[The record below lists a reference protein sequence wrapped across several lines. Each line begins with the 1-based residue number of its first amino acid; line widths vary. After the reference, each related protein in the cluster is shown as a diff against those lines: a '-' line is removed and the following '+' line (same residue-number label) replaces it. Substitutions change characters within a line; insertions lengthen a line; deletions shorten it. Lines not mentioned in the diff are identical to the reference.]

1 MCKNSL
7 SVLPSL
13 FLLCLPSVCVAESLP
28 TTVESPGKTLSL
40 TVGPSSDGGLAF
52 SVAYRG
58 REVTSASQMGIT
70 LASGANLTGNGV
82 EEAKAETHSG
92 TMITSLGEWA
102 EHPDNYRILTVRL
115 KQGSNTLLVDFRAYD
130 EGFAYR
136 YRCSLTAADRLAA
149 DMANL
154 KLPSGLTC
162 HTESGAESGY
172 TEKSSTSTFSSL
184 CPLLATSSS
193 LSLCVAEAGNEAIA
207 NQAKLSCKGGSL
219 TFLQSTSFSSKSII
233 TPWRLMMMGR
243 SPLELLDAKYIMRS
257 LCPET
262 ANDTDWIKP
271 GKVFRSLEAGTND
284 FHTDSVMAAIDFAR
298 KTGFSYVLLD
308 AGWYGLGYSEE
319 RNPGSVPTQPRPTLD
334 IEEVM
339 GHAKDNGIGVLLYVN
354 RVGWVNYDIENTLD
368 TYASW
373 GASGVKM
380 GFVDGLSQSGMSV
393 VYRVISE
400 AAKRRMVVNV
410 HDNYR
415 PTGTER
421 TLPNLLTVEGIR
433 GDEHNPTADHAMRL
447 PFSRFMCGP
456 ADFTFVFNRPGTETN
471 RKRTRGQQLGLM
483 VVFFSPLQHVLW
495 YGKHWQYE
503 GRESQLEFISKVPT
517 VWDETRPLAGEVGEY
532 VAMAR
537 RKGDTWYVGAATNA
551 ARSLRLRLDFLESGK
566 KYDVTTYED
575 DRQEGICR
583 TVRTCAGQ
591 RAELE
596 LDLLASGGAA
606 AIITPTSGDTALP
619 ELTARDHIDM
629 KRDGGR
635 VIISSSTSALIRA
648 RAFTLGGIVA
658 AEAEALGGTV
668 TLNVGSHRGLL
679 IVEVERTD
687 GRKSRLSLGN

>member
-1 MCKNSL
+1 MCKSSH
-7 SVLPSL
+7 SVLPSV
-13 FLLCLPSVCVAESLP
+13 LLLSLPLVCAAESLP
-28 TTVESPGKTLSL
+28 ATVESPGKALNL
-40 TVGPSSDGGLAF
+40 TVSPSSDGGLAF

-58 REVTSASQMGIT
+58 REVTSSAQMGFT
-70 LASGANLTGNGV
+70 LASGESHTGRTV
-82 EEAKAETHSG
+82 EEVKAETHNG
-92 TMITSLGEWA
+92 TMTSSLGEWA
-102 EHPDNYRILTVRL
+102 QHADNYQALTVRL
-115 KQGSNTLLVDFRAYD
+115 RQGGNTLWVDFRAYD

-136 YRCSLTAADRLAA
+136 YRGSLAAADRLTA
-149 DMANL
+149 DLANL
-154 KLPSGLTC
+154 KLPGGLTC
-162 HTESGAESGY
+162 YTESGAESGY
-172 TEKSSTSTFSSL
+172 TAVSSSSTFSSL
-184 CPLLATSSS
+184 CPLLATSGS
-193 LSLCVAEAGNEAIA
+193 LSICVAEAGNEAIA
-207 NQAKLSCKGGSL
+207 SQAKLSARGGLL
-219 TFLQSTSFSSKSII
+219 TFVQSTSFSSKSII
-233 TPWRLMMMGR
+233 TPWRVMMMGR
-243 SPLELLDAKYIMRS
+243 SPVELMDAKYIMRS

-262 ANDTDWIKP
+262 TDDTEWIKP

-284 FHTDSVMAAIDFAR
+284 FHTDSVMAAIDFAH

-319 RNPGSVPTQPRPTLD
+319 RNPGSVPTRPRPTLD

-339 GHAKDNGIGVLLYVN
+339 SHAKDKDIGILLYVN

-483 VVFFSPLQHVLW
+483 VIFFSPLQHVLW

-503 GRESQLEFISKVPT
+503 GKESQLEFISKVPT

-532 VAMAR
+532 VTMAR

-583 TVRTCAGQ
+583 TVRTCTGQ
-591 RAELE
+591 KAELE
-596 LDLLASGGAA
+596 LDLLAAGGAA
-606 AIITPTSGDTALP
+606 AIITPSSGDTALP
-619 ELTARDHIDM
+619 ELTTRDHIDM
-629 KRDGGR
+629 RRDGGH
-635 VIISSSTSALIRA
+635 IIISSTSAALVRA
-648 RAFTLGGIVA
+648 RAFTLGGVLA
-658 AEAEALGGTV
+658 AEAEASGGTV
-668 TLNVGSHRGLL
+668 TLAVGSLRGLL
-679 IVEVERTD
+679 IVEVERAD
-687 GRKSRLSLGN
+687 GRKSRLSLSN